1 MGGIFPSLRINF
13 TNEEA
18 MKVVVMGGGVIGV
31 CTAYYLAKEGADV
44 IVLEAAPEVAMGTS
58 YANAGQISPGY
69 STPWAAPGM
78 SLKALKWMF
87 QRHAPLSVGW
97 DGSLFQLR
105 WMLQW
110 FLNCN
115 EASYARNKERMM
127 RISEYSRDCLQQLRS
142 ETRIAYEQR
151 CAGTLQLFRE
161 QAQVDAAQKDIRV
174 LRECGVPFELL
185 DRDAVIQAEPGL
197 GGARAL
203 IAGGLRLPKDETG
216 DCRLFTQ
223 ELSRMARAFGV
234 RFQFGTKVTKL
245 LNTGGKITGVQYEK
259 GGKRGVLSADS
270 YVMAMGVDS
279 RQALLDVGIN
289 VPIYPV
295 KGYSLTMSLSDP
307 SHSPISTVLDETYKI
322 AITRFDRR
330 IRVGGMAELKGVDRT
345 LPMQRRATLEMV
357 VKQLFPGGDL
367 SKADF
372 WTGLRPMTPD
382 GPPIMGGTSFQNLY
396 LNIGHG
402 TLGWTMACGSGRYLT
417 DLLMGRETQI
427 RQDGLSV
434 QRYGWNV
441 I

>member
-1 MGGIFPSLRINF
+1 VF
-13 TNEEA
+13 TLVFEQTLNGEV
-18 MKVVVMGGGVIGV
+18 MQVVVLGGGVIGV
-31 CTAYYLAKEGADV
+31 CTAYYLAREGVDV
-44 IVLEAAPEVAMGTS
+44 IVLEAGPDVATGTS

-87 QRHAPLSVGW
+87 QKHAPLSARW

-110 FLNCN
+110 ISNCN
-115 EASYARNKERMM
+115 ESSYARNKERMM
-127 RISEYSRDCLQQLRS
+127 RISEYSRDCLQQLRA
-142 ETRIAYEQR
+142 ETGISYEHR

-174 LRECGVPFELL
+174 LHECGVSFELL
-185 DRDAVIQAEPGL
+185 DRDGVIRAEPGL
-197 GGARAL
+197 EGASAL

-216 DCRLFTQ
+216 DCRLFTH
-223 ELSRMARAFGV
+223 ELSTMARALGV
-234 RFQFGTKVTKL
+234 RFQFGMKVEKL
-245 LNTGGKITGVQYEK
+245 LNAGNKITGVQYEK
-259 GGKRGVLSADS
+259 GGKRGVLSADG

-279 RQALLDVGIN
+279 RQALLDIGVD
-289 VPIYPV
+289 VPVYPV
-295 KGYSLTMSLSDP
+295 KGYSLTMPVLDP
-307 SHSPISTVLDETYKI
+307 SSSPISTVLDETYKV

-345 LPMQRRATLEMV
+345 LPRQRRETLEMV

-367 SKADF
+367 SKAEF

-382 GPPIMGGTSFQNLY
+382 GPPIVGETFFQNLY

-402 TLGWTMACGSGRYLT
+402 TLGWTMACGSGRYVK
-417 DLLMGRETQI
+417 DLLLGRETQI
-427 RQDGLSV
+427 RQEGLSMR
-434 QRYGWNV
+434 RYSRNV